1 MSKHTP
7 GPWRYWLC
15 KDGSHDS
22 RSDYVQIASG
32 KTHVAQVRIVST
44 TEADMRLMVAAPEL
58 LEALRDLLE
67 WFDDESKSPRPAPLK
82 KARAAIAKAE
92 GSE

>member
-1 MSKHTP
+1 
-7 GPWRYWLC
+7 
-15 KDGSHDS
+15 
-22 RSDYVQIASG
+22 
-32 KTHVAQVRIVST
+32 
-44 TEADMRLMVAAPEL
+44 MRLMVAAPEL